1 MPHYTLFPDY
11 KIKQNIL
18 EVLHKKHERLMTMI
32 RGEIVDQ
39 FCNDRADFEVEGRHT
54 NDGTP
59 KTIEIAK
66 LSTIPQLLEWLAR
79 TGYNSPS
86 ETIKAIKEQCEAL
99 GLECEE

>member
-18 EVLHKKHERLMTMI
+18 EVLNKNNETIITMFC
-32 RGEIVDQ
+32 GEIVDQ
-39 FCNDRADFEVEGRHT
+39 FCNDRADFEIEGRHT
-54 NDGTP
+54 NDGVP
-59 KTIEIAK
+59 KTIEVAK
-66 LSTIPQLLEWLAR
+66 LSTIPELLEWLAE
-79 TGYNSPS
+79 TGYNSPV